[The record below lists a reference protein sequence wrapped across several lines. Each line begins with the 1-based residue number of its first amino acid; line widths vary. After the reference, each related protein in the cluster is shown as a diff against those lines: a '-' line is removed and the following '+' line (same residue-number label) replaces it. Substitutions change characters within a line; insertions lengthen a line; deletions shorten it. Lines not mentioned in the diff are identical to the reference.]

1 MVLIVRALL
10 IALLTTDGLFYTSL
24 VYGEQDSH
32 SQVQELD
39 IVTTRLN
46 QAISSHDLTA
56 LETLLTVEEVDV
68 NRCLLSETECLHP
81 LLIALEQSNLPAFKL
96 LLENGA
102 DANGA
107 TAEPNDNASPL
118 MMATYVNNREAATLL
133 IKHGADV
140 NHVATDM
147 SPLAAAAFLGRPW
160 FVATLLRNGADVSQT
175 SRGETIED
183 LARKAGHHYLAQQLS
198 QPESWL
204 QELEKQLVSGVKNH
218 QLWEVQSALALGA
231 DPSMMVDGLAL
242 ISMVLDSGRIDI
254 ADALKE
260 AGVNLE
266 SVDTDNNTPLM
277 RTINSENTVGTQWLI
292 ENGANLN
299 PESEYP
305 LLVLAMY
312 GEQDSVIQLLLQH
325 GVDTVDRGTSGIL
338 PLEMALATLNH
349 DLSLQLIAYSK
360 DTDFSSDRVIAL
372 ANALGSDI
380 EHVLELLRQVRDR
393 LSVNTDQLL
402 LAAKQGD
409 ENAWRSAL
417 AHGVIIDARDDENF
431 TALHRAAYQGDHELV
446 SALLKYSPTLTL
458 EVEGYTALML
468 SVLSADS
475 KTIYYLL
482 NAGADRHLVG
492 GMGKSAFQLAKDNN
506 TRVAEILFADT
517 SRYEELAQNQAFLH
531 SVINNEQASFQ
542 QYLQQDIDINWHQ
555 GDGFT
560 ALAFAARDGRTDI
573 AKALISNGANLE
585 SPIGR
590 GWSPL
595 LLAAKNNNTS
605 VLVALIAEE
614 VDVHDKSPEGKT
626 ALDYAKENRA
636 TFAHKLLI
644 TEPEDRQSLLDGYAL
659 AQALINNDAPTAYQ
673 LIKQGANLNLSDDL
687 NWQPIHFAVRER
699 QNNLLGLI
707 LRHDVELDQLAS
719 TTEGMFTPLMVAV
732 FNDNL
737 LAAYKL
743 LEAGASTEIENERG
757 ETALALAKRL
767 NIVDLVEL
775 LRAQEQDRAATFD
788 RLRLHRHYFSVI
800 GQILDSN
807 DPDIQTNLIGQVEDL
822 MVQESLV
829 HVENVYGWT
838 LLQLAARDGNDPLVK
853 LALEHGADA
862 DKVVN
867 TTDSPPKSALE
878 LAIWNDELEITHRLL
893 KATQKPILRERALEI
908 AREKQFDDIILLLN
922 NPENYQRLQVNRRV
936 FEIVWKLRSSKR
948 RLQPLVEELDGLL
961 STGLVNRSNID
972 SHGMLAGF
980 YLLLSKYNYEDTL
993 VKLLPEQPVTL
1004 EIKDADTGHYFNPLM
1019 MAVSNGHLSEVRAL
1033 LNIGYQANASTASGH
1048 SALGLAIEEAK
1059 YDMVSLL
1066 QSQPSERASL
1076 INTLELF
1083 KAIEK
1088 GRGERVQSLL
1098 TEGGLLPDLL
1108 SAKGWSAIH
1117 YFAANGDLR
1126 NVQRMY
1132 ALGAEIG
1139 AKSRGGETPL
1149 MLAAN
1154 ASHHRV
1160 MEWLLYQGASATYAN
1175 EQGETAQDYAVAN
1188 DDLYAYLLLSQTTNE
1203 SGTPL
1208 SENAF
1213 RLTSS
1218 VKSQDYLSAQK
1229 QLELLSSTNNQLLMQ
1244 LSHWPYPTRS
1254 PLHYAALVGDSLM
1267 IELLVKHG
1275 FSPNLRDSQG
1285 VTALM
1290 LAAQVSLEVVDV
1302 LQKHGAIS
1310 KLGDNQGLTAVDF
1323 LWDSS
1328 LSSEDKELID
1338 DKLWLPIT
1346 LKETSLNA
1354 AIRNLIERGYELE
1367 GFEADSASLDIVE
1380 LSKVSIE
1387 YAHLTAFQ
1395 WLHSH
1400 GNEPLLPEQ
1409 TLELIVY
1416 AVKILQN
1423 PEEFV
1428 ELLLEQQPLAL
1439 SADMGEKLQSSL
1451 AQVCL
1456 RNPMFCLQTLPSE
1469 MLTAIATQLEG
1480 ELDEANVPNLATC
1493 ETLSTRVPSAIEKV
1507 TTENASRLGLEVT
1520 SRCQKTYPTS
1530 VLNEVN
1536 LVVGIGHQSSIS
1548 ALDVQEVSNGWVASG
1563 DVSGKVI
1570 VWEKQTQKL
1579 VNEWIW
1585 SGGRV
1590 NYLKFHNTQ
1599 PWLIVASNKEVL
1611 VWDLLTQQVRW
1622 QVEIINQSVLLSN
1635 NRIWVADGSDIVELS
1650 ADSGQVHNRW
1660 KSGGNI
1666 RQLLTVDNQL
1676 LSIHNH
1682 LIALWSRDGELLQTY
1697 LSEQPLVKVVSSSDG
1712 STQIMLTDSTIGE
1725 GFQLHRLVIDPNL
1738 SMVAIKAVESLNDE
1752 VSNLSFATSKGGDM
1766 VVNCR
1771 GELKWIA
1778 IEENP
1783 LIAPSDCSS
1792 VTGHVDT
1799 GPLVALESE
1808 HGQQEFWVANQ
1819 KRIQLIHDIDSEPH
1833 ATFVGNS
1840 QRKIKLCSLKENTLY
1855 IDSPL
1860 GRRGIDLRDRGLP
1873 AVLPELKKG
1882 ESWLCANSQTQQF
1895 SQSENGEIQR
1905 YERSGQSLV
1914 TRYYGLSSLS
1924 TKHVFD
1930 SENHNKVVVIGTKIG
1945 EGYDGVD
1952 NHIAV
1957 FDRQNHYLIDA
1968 FTAFPESSNRASR
1981 FLSMGTLL
1989 GVQKSMLSPN
1999 GRWLALFNEQE
2010 LVVYDLEKNIITSR
2024 TTIEGSDIQVDNE
2037 YVYVLNS
2044 DLYLLPLNT
2053 LWHQPQK
2060 IALTLTST
2068 IGDEVAYAPLS
2079 SQREKFVLFDN
2090 RQIIVSLD
2098 NQLYRFDVD
2107 TGKGVR
2113 LKGHHEDDIWEL
2125 AATSSSKLV
2134 TLSADAT
2141 FGVWDIYQGMQA
2153 RIVGFADGSWA
2164 AVNDTGLFDASVGG
2178 MEKLYFRVGSTLLDI
2193 EQLKDRYFE
2202 PYLLQKVLGIHQE
2215 RIRDA
2220 GQLKHVALYPKAQIE
2235 EVEVGVFEVTLVD
2248 QGGGIG
2254 ELTVYLNNKYVSL
2267 NEGNS
2272 RNERLSNGQKWTID
2286 LADHAYLKPGDN
2298 QLSVVATNKEG
2309 YLSSRGINVQF
2320 VSNNKKPQAQPR
2332 LFIVSIGVSDYQ
2344 GTQLDLRFSAK
2355 DAKDM
2360 EQALVRGAQ
2369 TLFGTPHTKS
2379 WLLTT
2384 DATSEELLPTKRNVQ
2399 RIFEQL
2405 SRESTS
2411 SDILV
2416 LYLSGHG
2423 ITMQANES
2431 EYYFLT
2437 QDAYSTDINTYKDP
2451 ALLYTTTLSS
2461 SEIIQLANQTSIL
2474 KQVLIL
2480 DTCASGQVVENL
2492 AQTRDL
2498 SSDALRALEKVQNRT
2513 GMHVITGSTAD
2524 AVSYEAS
2531 QFGQGILTYSL
2542 LEGMKGAALEQGS
2555 FVDVVTLFSRARD
2568 RVPELAK
2575 NIGGIQQ
2582 PVVFSKADSF
2592 YIGQL
2597 DEDARRDINLLQP
2610 KPVFMRTTLMNKETL
2625 RDDLLF
2631 GRQLE
2636 AHLREESL
2644 RGRGSE
2650 LVFVESYQY
2659 ASGIKVSGLYNLTA
2673 EGIRLEIAVFKEEV
2687 NIGRI
2692 ELDISDNELNNWPN
2706 TLTRLILTEIEGR

>member
-10 IALLTTDGLFYTSL
+10 IALLATYGLLYTSL
-24 VYGEQDSH
+24 VYGEQEIH
-32 SQVQELD
+32 SRDQELD
-39 IVTTRLN
+39 TTTTRLS

-56 LETLLTVEEVDV
+56 LEALLFVEEVDV
-68 NRCLLSETECLHP
+68 NRCLVSETECLHP
-81 LLIALEQSNLPAFKL
+81 LLIALEQNNISAFKL
-96 LLENGA
+96 LLESGA
-102 DANGA
+102 DANGV
-107 TAEPNDNASPL
+107 TPEPNDNASPL
-118 MMATYVNNREAATLL
+118 MMATYVNNREAAILL

-140 NHVATDM
+140 NYVASDM

-160 FVATLLRNGADVSQT
+160 FAATLLRNGADVSQI
-175 SRGETIED
+175 SRGETVEA

-198 QPESWL
+198 QPGIWL
-204 QELEKQLVSGVKNH
+204 QELEKQLVNGVKKH

-242 ISMVLDSGRIDI
+242 ISLVLDSGRLDI
-254 ADALKE
+254 ANALKD
-260 AGVNLE
+260 ASVNLE
-266 SVDTDNNTPLM
+266 SVDADNNTPLM
-277 RTINSENTVGTQWLI
+277 RTIKSENTKGTQWLI

-299 PESEYP
+299 PKSDYP

-312 GEQDSVIQLLLQH
+312 SEQDSVIQLLLQH
-325 GVDTVDRGTSGIL
+325 GVDTADRGASGIL

-349 DLSLQLIAYSK
+349 NLSLQLIAYSE
-360 DTDFSSDRVIAL
+360 DTDFNTDKVITL
-372 ANALGSDI
+372 ADSLGSDLN
-380 EHVLELLRQVRDR
+380 HVLELLRQIGKR
-393 LSVNTDQLL
+393 LSVYTDQLL
-402 LAAKQGD
+402 LAAQQGD

-417 AHGVIIDARDDENF
+417 AQGVIIDARDDDNF
-431 TALHRAAYQGDHELV
+431 TAMHRAAYQGDHQLV

-458 EVEGYTALML
+458 EVEGYTPLML
-468 SVLSADS
+468 SVLSGDLN
-475 KTIYYLL
+475 TIYYLL
-482 NAGADRHLVG
+482 NAGTDPYLVG
-492 GMGKSAFQLAKDNN
+492 GMGKSALQLAKENN
-506 TRVAEILFADT
+506 TRIAEILFADS
-517 SRYEELAQNQAFLH
+517 SRYEALAQNQAFLN
-531 SVINNEQASFQ
+531 SVINNEKVSLE
-542 QYLQQDIDINWHQ
+542 QYLQQDIDIDWHQ

-560 ALAFAARDGRTDI
+560 ALAFAARDGLTDI
-573 AKALISNGANLE
+573 AELLISNGANLE
-585 SPIGR
+585 SPLGQ

-595 LLAAKNNNTS
+595 LLAAKNNNTP
-605 VLVALIAEE
+605 VLVALIAEDA
-614 VDVHDKSPEGKT
+614 DVYAKSPDGKT
-626 ALDYAKENRA
+626 ALGYAKENKA
-636 TFAHKLLI
+636 TFSYKLLNA
-644 TEPEDRQSLLDGYAL
+644 EPEERQSLLKGYAF
-659 AQALINNDAPTAYQ
+659 AQAVINNDVPTAYQ
-673 LIKQGANLNLSDDL
+673 LIKQGVNLDHSDDL
-687 NWQPIHFAVRER
+687 DWQPIHFAVRER

-707 LRHDVELDQLAS
+707 LKQDVELDQLAS
-719 TTEGMFTPLMVAV
+719 TTEGMFTPLMVSV

-737 LAAYKL
+737 QAAYKL

-757 ETALALAKRL
+757 ETALALARRL

-775 LRAQEQDRAATFD
+775 LTVKEQERAATFA

-800 GQILDSN
+800 GQMLDSK
-807 DPDIQTNLIGQVEDL
+807 DPNIQSNLIGEVESL
-822 MVQESLV
+822 IVQESLV
-829 HVENVYGWT
+829 NVENAYGWT
-838 LLQLAARDGNDPLVK
+838 MLQLAARDGNEPLVE

-867 TTDSPPKSALE
+867 TTDSAPKSALE

-893 KATQKPILRERALEI
+893 MATQQSILHERALEI
-908 AREKQFDDIILLLN
+908 AREKQLADIVLLLE
-922 NPENYQRLQVNRRV
+922 NPSTYQRLQVNRRV
-936 FEIVWKLRSSKR
+936 FDIVWKLRSSKR
-948 RLQPLVEELDGLL
+948 RLQPLVEELEGLL
-961 STGLVNRSNID
+961 ATGLVNQSNVD
-972 SHGMLAGF
+972 SRGMLAGF
-980 YLLLSKYNYEDTL
+980 YLLLSKNNYEDIL

-1004 EIKDADTGHYFNPLM
+1004 EIVDSETGHYFNPLM
-1019 MAVSNGHLSEVRAL
+1019 IAVSNGHLSEVTTL
-1033 LNIGYQANASTASGH
+1033 LNIGYKADATTASGH
-1048 SALGLAIEEAK
+1048 SALGLAIEEEK
-1059 YDMVSLL
+1059 RDMVALL
-1066 QSQPSERASL
+1066 RSQPSERAPL
-1076 INTLELF
+1076 INTLALF

-1088 GRGERVQSLL
+1088 GRGEMVQSLL

-1117 YFAANGDLR
+1117 YFAASGDLR

-1132 ALGAEIG
+1132 VLGAEID
-1139 AKSRGGETPL
+1139 AKSRSGETPL

-1160 MEWLLYQGASATYAN
+1160 MEWLLSQGASTIHAN
-1175 EQGETAQDYAVAN
+1175 EKGETAQDYTVAN
-1188 DDLYAYLLLSQTTNE
+1188 DDLYAYLLLSQTTKE
-1203 SGTPL
+1203 RGTPL
-1208 SENAF
+1208 SENA
-1213 RLTSS
+1213 LKLISS
-1218 VKSQDYLSAQK
+1218 VKSQDYLRAQK
-1229 QLELLSSTNNQLLMQ
+1229 QLELLSSSSKQLVKQ
-1244 LSHWPYPTRS
+1244 LSNWPYPTRT
-1254 PLHYAALVGDSLM
+1254 PLHYAALVGDPLM
-1267 IELLVKHG
+1267 IELLVNYG
-1275 FSPNLRDSQG
+1275 FNPNLRDSQG

-1290 LAAQVSLEVVDV
+1290 LASQVSLEVVDV
-1302 LQKHGAIS
+1302 LQKYGAIS
-1310 KLGDNQGLTAVDF
+1310 KLSDNQGLTAVDY
-1323 LWDSS
+1323 LWGSS
-1328 LSSEDKELID
+1328 LSNESKELID

-1346 LKETSLNA
+1346 FQETTLYT
-1354 AIRNLIERGYELE
+1354 AITDLIDRGYAMDA
-1367 GFEADSASLDIVE
+1367 FEADSASLDRYE

-1387 YAHLTAFQ
+1387 YAHLHALK

-1400 GNEPLLPEQ
+1400 GNEPLLSEQ
-1409 TLELIVY
+1409 TLELVAY
-1416 AVKILQN
+1416 AIYILES

-1428 ELLLEQQPLAL
+1428 ALLLEHQPLAL
-1439 SADMGEKLQSSL
+1439 SADTDENLQASLAHACLRNPQFCLQTFPSEMLVLLATQFEEEIPEVNAPNLAACETLGTKPDTTNASSL
-1451 AQVCL
+1451 AQKIVARCTQSY
-1456 RNPMFCLQTLPSE
+1456 PPS
-1469 MLTAIATQLEG
+1469 M
-1480 ELDEANVPNLATC
+1480 
-1493 ETLSTRVPSAIEKV
+1493 
-1507 TTENASRLGLEVT
+1507 
-1520 SRCQKTYPTS
+1520 
-1530 VLNEVN
+1530 LNEVN
-1536 LVVGIGHQSSIS
+1536 LVVGVGHQSSIS
-1548 ALDVQEVSNGWVASG
+1548 ALDVQNKPDGWVASG
-1563 DVSGKVI
+1563 DSSGKVI

-1585 SGGRV
+1585 TGGRV
-1590 NYLKFHNTQ
+1590 NYLKFHSTQ
-1599 PWLIVASNKEVL
+1599 PWLVVASKKEVL

-1622 QVEIINQSVLLSN
+1622 QTEISNQSVLLTN
-1635 NRIWVADGSDIVELS
+1635 NQIWVASGSDIVELS
-1650 ADSGQVHNRW
+1650 ANSGLVRNRW
-1660 KSGGNI
+1660 KSGDSI
-1666 RQLLTVDNQL
+1666 RQLMMVDNRL
-1676 LSIHNH
+1676 LSIHHH
-1682 LIALWSRDGELLQTY
+1682 LIAQWSSGGELIQTY
-1697 LSEQPLVKVVSSSDG
+1697 LSEHSLVKAVSSTDG
-1712 STQIMLTDSTIGE
+1712 STQVVLTDSMIGS
-1725 GFQLHRLVIDPNL
+1725 GFQLHRLIVEPRL
-1738 SMVAIKAVESLNDE
+1738 SMVAMKEVESLNDDI
-1752 VSNLSFATSKGGDM
+1752 SNLSFATSKGGEM
-1766 VVNCR
+1766 VINCR
-1771 GELKWIA
+1771 GELNWIA
-1778 IEENP
+1778 IEEN
-1783 LIAPSDCSS
+1783 LSNVPSDCYS
-1792 VTGHVDT
+1792 VRGQVEA

-1808 HGQQEFWVANQ
+1808 QGTPEFWIANQ
-1819 KRIQLIHDIDSEPH
+1819 KGIHLFHNIDSESH

-1840 QRKIKLCSLKENTLY
+1840 QRKIKLCSLKENTVY

-1860 GRRGIDLRDRGLP
+1860 GKRGIDLRDRGLP
-1873 AVLPELKKG
+1873 AVFPELEEG
-1882 ESWLCANSQTQQF
+1882 DNWLCANSQTQQF

-1905 YERSGQSLV
+1905 YESSGQSLV
-1914 TRYYGLSSLS
+1914 TRYYGLSSS
-1924 TKHVFD
+1924 SIKYVFD
-1930 SENHNKVVVIGTKIG
+1930 SEQYNKVVVIGTKIG
-1945 EGYDGVD
+1945 EGLDGLD
-1952 NHIAV
+1952 NYIAI
-1957 FDRQNHYLIDA
+1957 FDRQTHYLIDA
-1968 FTAFPESSNRASR
+1968 FTTFPESSNRASR

-1989 GVQKSMLSPN
+1989 GVQKAVLSPD

-2010 LVVYDLEKNIITSR
+2010 LVVYDLAENVIASR
-2024 TTIEGSDIQVDNE
+2024 TAIEGSDIQVDNE

-2044 DLYLLPLNT
+2044 DLYRLPLNS
-2053 LWHQPQK
+2053 LWQQPQE

-2079 SQREKFVLFDN
+2079 SQREEFVLFDN
-2090 RQIIVSLD
+2090 RQSIVSLD

-2113 LKGHHEDDIWEL
+2113 LKGHHEDDIWKL

-2220 GQLKHVALYPKAQIE
+2220 GQLKQVALYPKAQIE

-2286 LADHAYLKPGDN
+2286 LTEHTYLKPGDN

-2309 YLSSRGINVQF
+2309 YLSSRGVNVQF
-2320 VSNNKKPQAQPR
+2320 VSNNIEPQAQPR
-2332 LFIVSIGVSDYQ
+2332 LYIVSVGVSDYQ

-2369 TLFGTPHTKS
+2369 KLFGTSHTKS

-2399 RIFEQL
+2399 LIFEQL

-2423 ITMQANES
+2423 ITMQANKP

-2461 SEIIQLANQTSIL
+2461 SEIIQLANETSIL

-2555 FVDVVTLFSRARD
+2555 FVDVVTLFSRARN

-2625 RDDLLF
+2625 RDDLMF

-2673 EGIRLEIAVFKEEV
+2673 EGIRLEIAVFIEEV

-2692 ELDISDNELNNWPN
+2692 ELEISDNELNNWPN
-2706 TLTRLILTEIEGR
+2706 TLTRLILTEIDGR